1 MDDARFAPLEKVI
14 QPGANLAEISRAI
27 RLVSL
32 GGGNV
37 IEFTLTTDQALKIAR
52 KLEQPDAV
60 PGAVP
65 DAIHVVEPP
74 APAPLT
80 FDLWAAF
87 FTGGAL
93 VEALRPALA
102 LLWAWW
108 AR

>member
-1 MDDARFAPLEKVI
+1 MDDAGFALLRKDLSPDADLT
-14 QPGANLAEISRAI
+14 EIARAI
-27 RLVSL
+27 RLLSVS
-32 GGGNV
+32 GGDGITFNLS
-37 IEFTLTTDQALKIAR
+37 TAKALEIAR
-52 KLEQPDAV
+52 KLDQPDA
-60 PGAVP
+60 
-65 DAIHVVEPP
+65 IRVVEPP
-74 APAPLT
+74 APAPLI

>member
-1 MDDARFAPLEKVI
+1 MDDAGFAPLEKKI
-14 QPGANLAEISRAI
+14 PTDADLIEIARAI

-32 GGGNV
+32 GGGNGV
-37 IEFTLTTDQALKIAR
+37 EFTLTKAKALEIAR
-52 KLEQPDAV
+52 KLDQPDV
-60 PGAVP
+60 
-65 DAIHVVEPP
+65 IRVVEPP